1 VQRVATAG
9 RLARTLGNP
18 WLRVAAIGLP
28 IGISLVNLARVPSVT
43 LLPLAPALALYVVGK
58 YLLCPLRW
66 HALTGGGLTRRW
78 HVRAYA
84 EGELLGLAA
93 PAHVAADLW
102 RANRLIRAGVPPA
115 HTARACALDR
125 VVGAIGLGVGA
136 AAIGVM
142 LPPVVLAVL
151 AVVVAVALG
160 GWYLWARRRR
170 EPGTGPGWR
179 ALGFALGISIL
190 YQATVAVFL
199 LAVVTAVH
207 EPVSPLRLAAIY
219 AASQIAGIIPGWTG
233 LSARDGAF
241 AASLTSLGLSWS
253 AALGSVALAALIAWV
268 PALVLGGTSLL
279 ARWLA
284 RPGRHGEGRRA

>member
-1 VQRVATAG
+1 VV
-9 RLARTLGNP
+9 
-18 WLRVAAIGLP
+18 AIGLP
-28 IGISLVNLARVPSVT
+28 IAVSLFNLVRVPSVS
-43 LLPLAPALALYVVGK
+43 LLPLAPALLLYVVGK

-66 HALTGGGLTRRW
+66 HALTGGGLSRRW

-125 VVGAIGLGVGA
+125 IVGAIGLGVGA
-136 AAIGVM
+136 AALGVV
-142 LPPVVLAVL
+142 LPPVILL
-151 AVVVAVALG
+151 IMAVVVAIVLG
-160 GWYLWARRRR
+160 GWWAWARRRMS
-170 EPGTGPGWR
+170 GGGPGWR
-179 ALGFALGISIL
+179 ALGLALGLSIL

-199 LAVVTAVH
+199 LGVVAAVH

-219 AASQIAGIIPGWTG
+219 AASQVAGIIPGWSG

-268 PALVLGGTSLL
+268 PALMVGGTSLL
-279 ARWLA
+279 ARWLT
-284 RPGRHGEGRRA
+284 RPG

>member
-1 VQRVATAG
+1 VHRVGTG
-9 RLARTLGNP
+9 RLARTLANP
-18 WLRVAAIGLP
+18 WLRVAAVGLP
-28 IGISLVNLARVPSVT
+28 IGVSVVNLARVPSVS
-43 LLPLAPALALYVVGK
+43 LLPLAPALLLYVVGK

-66 HALTGGGLTRRW
+66 HALTEGGLSRRW

-93 PAHVAADLW
+93 PAHVVADLW
-102 RANRLIRAGVPPA
+102 RANRLIRAGIPPG

-125 VVGAIGLGVGA
+125 IVGAVGLGIGA
-136 AAIGVM
+136 AAIGVL

-151 AVVVAVALG
+151 AVVVGIALA
-160 GWYLWARRRR
+160 GWYMWVRRRR
-170 EPGTGPGWR
+170 TPGTGPGWR
-179 ALGFALGISIL
+179 AFGLALGLSIL

-199 LAVVTAVH
+199 LGVVAAVH

-219 AASQIAGIIPGWTG
+219 AASQLAGVIPGWTG

-241 AASLTSLGLSWS
+241 AVSLTSLGLSWS

-279 ARWLA
+279 GRWLA
-284 RPGRHGEGRRA
+284 GPRRNAAG